1 MRYHDAENW
10 PLLREALVKMGRADL
25 IGHGPQQLDSAG
37 KRRRAPGAA
46 KSVRAPHGK
55 PLGKR
60 PTVAGK
66 PAVTAASNAEKT
78 GRR

>member
-25 IGHGPQQLDSAG
+25 IGHGPQQLIPPESGARALARQIGPRAARQTAG
-37 KRRRAPGAA
+37 QTPDCCRKA
-46 KSVRAPHGK
+46 
-55 PLGKR
+55 
-60 PTVAGK
+60 
-66 PAVTAASNAEKT
+66 AVTAASNAEKT